1 MEKWTTPNGKQ
12 RNFIEGDDEGSAIPM
27 SERLQ
32 SPLVITGPDGKIM
45 TWDTPQKKFVPWSDT
60 SKFEKSR
67 VKQQLLK
74 ITECEASSSS
84 KLDPRIPLQ
93 SIIRQRGCLTPQ
105 SSGKNGLLQTPQYQF
120 WTPRK
125 PPETPVG
132 PEYGATPITPP
143 SKARPPMS
151 SCRKP
156 RSKSGMRLRMLDDQE
171 LQASRVV
178 QARQNLL
185 MERQERVFT
194 AWLNHVFE
202 LHPTGGRQVSRD
214 EDSVARK
221 YSITSLCSN
230 SILLSTDLQLIEK
243 ANCARDFVASPVR
256 DLTYSSR
263 SLRSP
268 LAPLNGVGN
277 RGFRSLGLGSSDR
290 RALKDVF
297 STPDGKSCVY
307 SPAGLHS
314 SPKKLRLITEHG
326 HSYSRDAHMQDVCR
340 KSELA
345 RRLTLHFGQTETG
358 EILAVITE
366 LAKYIDEGRLRM
378 KRGCIILADVALRK
392 KAIRLLLNY
401 NPCWMRI
408 GLHAVLGHTTSLE
421 ERLQEDDSKQTTHKN
436 VQAVQFALLKVFI
449 KKHFFAL
456 PDQATE
462 STTNKKTEG
471 FYRDEHSEALGRVI
485 LKRFFLLVLVLD
497 KVKCQTALKITDGI
511 DGVDGG
517 SPPLFRSDARLKS
530 STQVLQE
537 FLSDVMHGEGDLIEN
552 LGALGYHVHHHQ
564 VPLADYDFAVV
575 NLIEDLRDGVRLCR
589 LVQLVAENDSRM
601 LEHIQV
607 PSNGRKRQL
616 HNCQIAL
623 NGLARTG
630 VPLEDEDG
638 GSINAEDI
646 IDGNK
651 DKVFSLLW
659 NIMVHLQIPVLVSRA
674 RLCQEI
680 AKLQGTEGRVAL
692 GLNVGTVEL
701 LLKWTQVTCMISG
714 DFCVRNFK
722 SSFGDGYGFFL
733 ILKLYLPQFLS
744 GNALLRP
751 ASPSHYEEQIGKTPD
766 GKVTFSSTYKKV
778 VAHNFRLVQDAAR
791 KVGCI
796 PEVLQLEDLL
806 VYPEISERNIVVFI
820 AFLCSFLLKDNAPVL
835 NTQTTGRISQ
845 GADGNHQLDE
855 LLRWGSQRKSESES
869 LSAFNRFYS
878 VPWPLLEAS
887 CPTSPEVYKSL
898 TQVNENSPRIVSEDI
913 VGKVCKI
920 QAWWRTRL
928 MRPHVSSHQ
937 RTSQIERHRASAHLK
952 IVHSSAVRIQ
962 AHWRGYVVR
971 RMLKSW
977 TAAAVVIQLR
987 YRAPRNC
994 RREQAAH
1001 VLQCCFRAWAQKRKH
1016 RAAVSNMCKIQA
1028 FWWANEARGNFERE
1042 RKAVHTIEGEWLN
1055 SLARRRLHGSP
1066 RRQCS
1071 ESAQLIQAHW
1081 RGYFTRR
1088 ILKRRSS
1095 AVLVIQSWV
1104 RGHFQTREYRRQK
1117 DRIQNENIRRIQH
1130 THIARIQA
1138 CWRRHLVKC
1147 QFQKLVQAAKT
1158 IQRAWRILVALR
1170 KKQLTDRAIKVDS
1183 STRIQAHWRGL
1194 VARRKLYLLRQAVI
1208 KVQRGWRQL
1217 VARRNRR
1224 REQQAATKIQRK
1236 WRHVVSLRTSHLLDS
1251 TAQSI
1256 IAEQTTACIRIQAWW
1271 RKHAARQQFEIQKHA
1286 ARKIQRKWR
1295 QWIARTPNRDVS
1307 ALAIHGSSRGHFDLA
1322 IYSTLETSAIASQ
1335 RCQYRDVRRKS
1346 NRSVQECLAIETRTR
1361 QRTYLQ
1367 RRNRKVNVTSA
1378 RIVKAGWRAQS
1389 CRRQFPIQRNSAKTL
1404 GCDDGATRIQ
1414 ATSPGM
1420 VERRRIAE
1428 QRKTTSEKQLVFR
1441 ARQANTVSVQD
1452 QQTLR
1457 YSFRSS
1463 VVFQTSLKNRL
1474 MLRGADSNYIVLL
1487 KIKSFCEVQQLRQ
1500 QHEAVL
1506 LCQVS
1511 KPESSMEVNFALDY
1525 KSVESGV
1532 CLQEAQADSANLHV
1546 CKETIFSGNIFQA
1559 LHPSSTCTYVI
1570 LTPTGLQQYVK
1581 YLLQQPDSPSCG
1593 TAVTA
1598 LARTTCETFESEG
1611 CHLDCDSS
1619 CLQRFLAPSHY
1630 IRRDHHARKNIG
1642 LKDEAPDTDCIHTR
1656 CLSAG
1661 NVLDQSSLAC
1671 KNSSPQKFKAAH
1683 VIFSWFQTFRQRA
1696 TYLRMRRCVIVIQ
1709 RHSRGRIHRSKFA
1722 RVKAS
1727 AVKIQAHWRAFLV
1740 RRGQSE
1746 PQNPWRELRRRIRSN
1761 AVGVQDTARLYN
1773 RLVEALS
1780 MLARQETVSGILSTC
1795 RTIDVATQHSYKCCE
1810 RLAEAGAITT
1820 ILLLMQTINRSPPL
1834 EQVLKHALS
1843 IISNL
1848 ARHLPLATRVAQSP
1862 SAITI
1867 ISEQLH
1873 TFRNDE
1879 GVFLQAMSLLEMVCK
1894 TSAGI
1899 EVLQRERSIV
1909 RRLILIAQSL
1919 EGNFQP
1925 EKRTVE
1931 TLPWATPAA
1940 MQRKSAQIKMREVI
1954 YNFLSTVG
1962 LMKDVSRL
1970 PHCRTITSITPLR
1983 RQHPATAPAD
1993 SFCLVAPSC
2002 LDAKRVGLPKLA
2014 TTARQAL
2021 SPRNGRLH
2029 PKPH

>member
-12 RNFIEGDDEGSAIPM
+12 RNSIEGDDEGSAIPM

-60 SKFEKSR
+60 SKFKKSR

-105 SSGKNGLLQTPQYQF
+105 SSGKNGLLQTPQHQF
-120 WTPRK
+120 WTPRR

-132 PEYGATPITPP
+132 PEYGAAPITPP
-143 SKARPPMS
+143 SKSRPPMS

-185 MERQERVFT
+185 MERQERAFT

-202 LHPTGGRQVSRD
+202 LHTTGGRQVSRD
-214 EDSVARK
+214 EDSIARK
-221 YSITSLCSN
+221 YSVTSLCSN
-230 SILLSTDLQLIEK
+230 SSLLSTDLQLIEE
-243 ANCARDFVASPVR
+243 ANCARDCVASPVR

-277 RGFRSLGLGSSDR
+277 RGFRSLRSGSSDR

-297 STPDGKSCVY
+297 STPDGKSCVEL
-307 SPAGLHS
+307 SPAGLHL
-314 SPKKLRLITEHG
+314 SPKKLRMITEHE
-326 HSYSRDAHMQDVCR
+326 HSYSRDAHMQDACR

-345 RRLTLHFGQTETG
+345 RRLKLHFGQTETG

-378 KRGCIILADVALRK
+378 KRGCIILADVAFRK

-449 KKHFFAL
+449 KKHFFAP

-552 LGALGYHVHHHQ
+552 LGALGYHVHHYQ

-589 LVQLVAENDSRM
+589 LVQLLAENDSRM

-607 PSNGRKRQL
+607 PSNGRKWQL

-751 ASPSHYEEQIGKTPD
+751 ASPSHYEEQIGNTPD

-820 AFLCSFLLKDNAPVL
+820 AFLCSSLLKDNAPVL

-855 LLRWGSQRKSESES
+855 LLRWGSQRKFESEP

-887 CPTSPEVYKSL
+887 CPTSPEVYKSM

-920 QAWWRTRL
+920 QAWWRARL
-928 MRPHVSSHQ
+928 MPRNVSSHQ

-962 AHWRGYVVR
+962 AHWRGYIVR

-987 YRAPRNC
+987 YRALRNC

-1028 FWWANEARGNFERE
+1028 FWWANEARGKFERE

-1055 SLARRRLHGSP
+1055 SLARTRLQGSP

-1095 AVLVIQSWV
+1095 AALVIQSWL
-1104 RGHFQTREYRRQK
+1104 RGHFQTREYQRQK
-1117 DRIQNENIRRIQH
+1117 DRIQNENMRRIQH

-1170 KKQLTDRAIKVDS
+1170 KKQLTDRAIKVES

-1194 VARRKLYLLRQAVI
+1194 VARRKLYLLRQAVM

-1236 WRHVVSLRTSHLLDS
+1236 WRHVVSLRTLHLLDS

-1295 QWIARTPNRDVS
+1295 QWISRTPNRDVS
-1307 ALAIHGSSRGHFDLA
+1307 ALAIHGSSRDHFDLA
-1322 IYSTLETSAIASQ
+1322 IYSILGTSAIASQ
-1335 RCQYRDVRRKS
+1335 RCQYRDVRRNS
-1346 NRSVQECLAIETRTR
+1346 NQSVQKWLAIETRTR

-1389 CRRQFPIQRNSAKTL
+1389 CRRQFPIQRNTAKTL
-1404 GCDDGATRIQ
+1404 GCDDGATRIL

-1428 QRKTTSEKQLVFR
+1428 KRKTTSENQLVFR

-1457 YSFRSS
+1457 NSFRSS
-1463 VVFQTSLKNRL
+1463 AVFQTSLKNRL
-1474 MLRGADSNYIVLL
+1474 MFRGADSNYIVLL

-1546 CKETIFSGNIFQA
+1546 CKETIFSGN
-1559 LHPSSTCTYVI
+1559 
-1570 LTPTGLQQYVK
+1570 
-1581 YLLQQPDSPSCG
+1581 
-1593 TAVTA
+1593 
-1598 LARTTCETFESEG
+1598 
-1611 CHLDCDSS
+1611 
-1619 CLQRFLAPSHY
+1619 
-1630 IRRDHHARKNIG
+1630 
-1642 LKDEAPDTDCIHTR
+1642 
-1656 CLSAG
+1656 
-1661 NVLDQSSLAC
+1661 VLDQSSLAC

-1696 TYLRMRRCVIVIQ
+1696 TYLRLRSCVIVIQ

-1722 RVKAS
+1722 RVRSS
-1727 AVKIQAHWRAFLV
+1727 AVKIQAHWRAYLV
-1740 RRGQSE
+1740 RRGQCE

-1780 MLARQETVSGILSTC
+1780 TLPRQETVSGILSTC

-1820 ILLLMQTINRSPPL
+1820 ILLLIQTINRSPPL

-1879 GVFLQAMSLLEMVCK
+1879 GVFLQAMSVLEMVCK

-1899 EVLQRERSIV
+1899 EVLQRERCIV

-1919 EGNFQP
+1919 EGNFQL
-1925 EKRTVE
+1925 EKRTGE

-1940 MQRKSAQIKMREVI
+1940 MQRKSAQTKMREAI

-1962 LMKDVSRL
+1962 LMKDVSKL

-2002 LDAKRVGLPKLA
+2002 LDAKRVCLPKLA